1 MVDIMIPV
9 MNCVCNAEHLSSYA
23 SKSFDPQTLSHSEDH
38 SLFALQSKSY
48 HGLLAKSSNL
58 TQLQALYIE
67 KCTGAFLSFFL
78 LCNFAYSEKECD

>member
-9 MNCVCNAEHLSSYA
+9 MNCVYNAEHLSSYA

-48 HGLLAKSSNL
+48 HGLLAKSNNL
-58 TQLQALYIE
+58 TEAASPLYREMYRCI
-67 KCTGAFLSFFL
+67 SFFFSFVQF
-78 LCNFAYSEKECD
+78 CVF